1 MGTDI
6 FVFHAFVEFFLKGKW
21 VKATPAFNKELCTKH
36 GVAPLEFNG
45 LEDSIFQPYNSQN
58 QKFMEYIEF
67 HGSFADIPVARIVAA
82 FRETYGNERVQGW
95 IDAFNNS
102 GDFHSSR
109 A

>member
-1 MGTDI
+1 
-6 FVFHAFVEFFLKGKW
+6 
-21 VKATPAFNKELCTKH
+21 
-36 GVAPLEFNG
+36 VAPLEFNG

-102 GDFHSSR
+102 CDFHSSR